1 MRKPRGRRMESGLQL
16 AIILRFIWWEFA
28 ISFSLQKNGH
38 ATRRNENAIKGRKS
52 KARASGKVSEDAELA
67 EDLSYSNF
75 SDYIVV
81 GSA

>member
-1 MRKPRGRRMESGLQL
+1 MSISLRKNWR
-16 AIILRFIWWEFA
+16 AI
-28 ISFSLQKNGH
+28 
-38 ATRRNENAIKGRKS
+38 RRNENAIKGRKS

-67 EDLSYSNF
+67 GDLSYNNY